1 MEHIG
6 LFKKLTINL
15 SDNLFWGGIFL
26 LPSAPFFSII
36 LFIYPIF
43 LGIRINTKNIL
54 KDKANLLL
62 VTVATS
68 MIIKSLITSL
78 VLKEELNNWDQSLNW
93 IGLGNYIPL
102 FLFYLGFQPYLNS
115 DLKREKLGKF
125 LLLGTIPVIFS
136 CFSQY
141 FLKWYGP
148 YEFLNGLIIWFQR
161 PLTEVNQPVS
171 GLFNNPNYTGAWL
184 AMIWPYS
191 LALQSHFKNNKKS
204 FSYFLIFCLCISII
218 FTLNLINSRG
228 AWLGVLLSIPIMYG
242 KNILVW
248 FIPFVI
254 FLSLYLIICI
264 VPNVPLNLQ
273 SYLRSLIPQNILTN
287 FEEINISLDNWPR
300 LLIWK
305 NALLLIFEKP
315 FFGWGA
321 ASFPLIYLSQTGLWK
336 AHPHN
341 LFLELS
347 VSYGLI
353 PSLLLVVF
361 ITIILKDTYKYVY
374 NSHYQFN
381 KFNRACWASV
391 LIFLTLQMFDIVY
404 FDFRIS
410 IIFWVLL
417 AGLRNIFYE
426 KKISQSIK

>member
-1 MEHIG
+1 MEIIN
-6 LFKKLTINL
+6 LYKKLTNKL
-15 SDNLFWGGIFL
+15 SDNLFWFGIFL
-26 LPSAPFFSII
+26 LPSAPFFSILLI
-36 LFIYPIF
+36 FYPIL
-43 LGIRINTKNIL
+43 LGIKINYKNIFT
-54 KDKANLLL
+54 DKINFLLAA
-62 VTVATS
+62 VAAS
-68 MIIKSLITSL
+68 MIIKSFITTL
-78 VLKEELNNWDQSLNW
+78 FFTEEINNWDQNLNW

-171 GLFNNPNYTGAWL
+171 GLFSNPNYTGAWL
-184 AMIWPYS
+184 AMIWPFS
-191 LALQSHFKNNKKS
+191 LALLADFKQNKKT
-204 FSYFLIFCLCISII
+204 FSYFIVFCFCISII

-228 AWLGVLLSIPIMYG
+228 AWLGFLLSIPIIYG
-242 KNILVW
+242 RDILIW
-248 FIPFVI
+248 FIPFVLFI
-254 FLSLYLIICI
+254 SLYLIICI
-264 VPNVPLNLQ
+264 LPNVPLNLQ
-273 SYLRSLIPQNILTN
+273 NYLRSLIPQNILTN
-287 FEEINISLDNWPR
+287 FKEINISFDNWPR

-305 NALLLIFEKP
+305 NALKLILEKP
-315 FFGWGA
+315 LFGWGA
-321 ASFPLIYLSQTGLWK
+321 ASFPIIYLSQTGLWK
-336 AHPHN
+336 DHPHN

-353 PSLLLVVF
+353 PSFLLLAF
-361 ITIILKDTYKYVY
+361 ILVILKNSY
-374 NSHYQFN
+374 NYIYNFNYQLN

-391 LIFLTLQMFDIVY
+391 FIFLTLQMFDIVY

-410 IIFWVLL
+410 IIFWLLL
-417 AGLRNIFYE
+417 AGLRNISYE
-426 KKISQSIK
+426 QKESQSM